1 MKKFENIVI
10 VTDLDGTFLGSSD
23 APIVQR
29 NLDAVKYF
37 TANGGRFTL
46 ATGRA
51 PSYIDAVF
59 PDAAKYVNAPAVV
72 CNGAGL
78 YDYSLGELIEIYPLD
93 NGAVIDMAEFV
104 YENFSGAGVRA
115 NTRDYEI
122 LCTPRD
128 VQNEYIRA
136 DLEAYANI
144 PYKCLPLDQWR
155 EQVIHKFAVRAS
167 AQDVAQM
174 LPMLRQRFS
183 YAIEIAASSPRI
195 IDMQAAGRNKAIMI
209 SEGLR
214 RYVGENATIYACGDY
229 FNDLQMLGAAD
240 VAVCP
245 SNAHEE
251 VKRMCDLCLC
261 SDVEGLI
268 ADLVEHIEKG
278 IG

>member
-10 VTDLDGTFLGSSD
+10 ITDLDGTFFGASD
-23 APIVQR
+23 APIVKR
-29 NLDAVKYF
+29 NLEAVKYF
-37 TANGGRFTL
+37 TENGGRFTI

-51 PSYIDAVF
+51 PSHIDAAF
-59 PDAAKYVNAPAVV
+59 PDVANYVNAPAVV
-72 CNGAGL
+72 CNGAEL
-78 YDYSLGELIEIYPLD
+78 YDYSARKILECYPLD
-93 NGAVIDMAEFV
+93 NEAVIGLVEFV
-104 YENFSGAGVRA
+104 HERFENAGVRA
-115 NTRDYEI
+115 NTREHEI

-128 VQNEYIRA
+128 VANQYISA
-136 DLEAYANI
+136 DLKIYKDI
-144 PYKCLPLDQWR
+144 PCATLPLGEWR
-155 EQVIHKFAVRAS
+155 GQDIYKFVVRA
-167 AQDVAQM
+167 APDEVAEI
-174 LPMLRQRFS
+174 LPLIRQRFS

-251 VKRMCDLCLC
+251 VKRVCDLCLC
-261 SDVEGLI
+261 SNAEGLI

-278 IG
+278 I